1 MAQKDIR
8 FWRTHGRLYLIPVFG
23 VFAKLELSGE
33 SIRIISNGI
42 CRHLSVQMKNLN
54 CHMTF
59 AFACTPVIPIFFST
73 SPNAHIVREFPQQI

>member
-42 CRHLSVQMKNLN
+42 CRHLSVQMKISI
-54 CHMTF
+54 
-59 AFACTPVIPIFFST
+59 AI
-73 SPNAHIVREFPQQI
+73 